1 MRYLQ
6 NLAMLAALSALA
18 PAAWAANL
26 ATADILACMKVGD
39 DTQRL
44 ACFDRQA
51 AALVAAQSR
60 AIAPAANPAAVAAAA
75 PAAPAPA
82 PAKLTPEQKVGLTRD
97 KVDALE
103 AAPGTSREPEIRNF
117 TAAIKSI
124 SVDARHRQVYELD
137 NGQLWHQSET
147 KPGFTVHPGD
157 QVRISKA
164 ALGSF
169 FMELQS
175 NKHQATRVSRVR

>member
-1 MRYLQ
+1 MRYLH
-6 NLAMLAALSALA
+6 NLAILAAFVAPTWAGSA
-18 PAAWAANL
+18 
-26 ATADILACMKVGD
+26 ATTDILSCMKVGD

-51 AALVAAQSR
+51 AALVAAQSHPS
-60 AIAPAANPAAVAAAA
+60 APATKPTAVAAAA
-75 PAAPAPA
+75 PAAA
-82 PAKLTPEQKVGLTRD
+82 AKLTPEQKIGLTRD

-103 AAPGTSREPEIRNF
+103 AAPGAPPEPEIKNF
-117 TAAIKSI
+117 TAAIKNI
-124 SVDARHRQVYELD
+124 SVDARNRQVYELD

-157 QVRISKA
+157 PVRISKA

>member
-1 MRYLQ
+1 MRYVH
-6 NLAMLAALSALA
+6 NLVMLAALSVVT
-18 PAAWAANL
+18 PAWAAS
-26 ATADILACMKVGD
+26 ASTTDILTCMKVGD

-51 AALVAAQSR
+51 AALATLQGRATAA
-60 AIAPAANPAAVAAAA
+60 AAAKPVAPAAA
-75 PAAPAPA
+75 PGGA
-82 PAKLTPEQKVGLTRD
+82 AKLTPEQKIGLTRD

-103 AAPGTSREPEIRNF
+103 AVPGAPPEPQIKNL
-117 TAAIKSI
+117 TAAIRSI
-124 SVDARHRQVYELD
+124 SVDGRNRQVYELD
-137 NGQLWHQSET
+137 NGQTWHQSET
-147 KPGFTVHPGD
+147 KPGFAAHPGD

-175 NKHQATRVSRVR
+175 NKHVATRVSRVR

>member
-1 MRYLQ
+1 MRYLH
-6 NLAMLAALSALA
+6 NLAMLAALSLVA
-18 PAAWAANL
+18 PAWAA
-26 ATADILACMKVGD
+26 TASTTDILACMKVGE

-60 AIAPAANPAAVAAAA
+60 PIAPAAKSTAVAAAP
-75 PAAPAPA
+75 PAA
-82 PAKLTPEQKVGLTRD
+82 PAKLTPEQKIGLTRD

-103 AAPGTSREPEIRNF
+103 AVPGAAPEPEIKNF

-124 SVDARHRQVYELD
+124 SVDARNRQVYELD

-147 KPGFTVHPGD
+147 KPGFTAHPGD
-157 QVRISKA
+157 PVRISKA

-175 NKHQATRVSRVR
+175 NKHQATRVSRVH

>member
-1 MRYLQ
+1 
-6 NLAMLAALSALA
+6 
-18 PAAWAANL
+18 
-26 ATADILACMKVGD
+26 MKVGD

-51 AALVAAQSR
+51 AALVAAQSHPS
-60 AIAPAANPAAVAAAA
+60 APAAKPTAVAAAA
-75 PAAPAPA
+75 PAAPA
-82 PAKLTPEQKVGLTRD
+82 KLTPEQKIGLTRD

-103 AAPGTSREPEIRNF
+103 AAPGAPPEPEIKNF
-117 TAAIKSI
+117 TAAIKNI
-124 SVDARHRQVYELD
+124 SVDARNRQVYELD

-157 QVRISKA
+157 PVRISKA

>member
-1 MRYLQ
+1 MRYLH
-6 NLAMLAALSALA
+6 NLAMLAALVAPTWAGSA
-18 PAAWAANL
+18 P
-26 ATADILACMKVGD
+26 TTDILACMKVGD
-39 DTQRL
+39 DTRRL

-51 AALVAAQSR
+51 AVLVAAQSHP
-60 AIAPAANPAAVAAAA
+60 IAPAAKPAAVAAAA
-75 PAAPAPA
+75 PPA
-82 PAKLTPEQKVGLTRD
+82 PAKLTPEQKIGLTRD

-103 AAPGTSREPEIRNF
+103 AAPGAPPEPEIKNF
-117 TAAIKSI
+117 TAAIKNI
-124 SVDARHRQVYELD
+124 SVDARNRQVYELD

-157 QVRISKA
+157 PVRISKA

-175 NKHQATRVSRVR
+175 NKHLATRVARVR